1 MKYKVLMTLMGLD
14 IGGAETHVVELSK
27 ELKKQ
32 GYDIIVASNG
42 GVYEQ
47 ELAEAGI
54 RHYKVP
60 MNQRNVMKMLKS
72 YMLLKKIIRKEK
84 PDIVHSHARIPGFI
98 CGMLKKKLKFTFVT
112 SAHWVFYTGMGLKYL
127 TNWGQKVVAV
137 SEDIKQYLMDNY
149 HVRSENIFVTING
162 IDTDKFSPETDSTK
176 VRQEFHLTGEE
187 PTLVYVSRMD
197 ESRAMVARQLIEITP
212 KLAEKIPGLR
222 IIIVGGGDVFDELLE
237 KSKGVNKKLGREC
250 ITMTGARTDINELVS
265 VADVF
270 VGVSRAALEAMAAGK
285 TVIVAGNEGY
295 IGLFGEDKLA
305 MAQENN
311 FCCRGCEMSEED
323 KLYRDTVYAFCNMT
337 PEEREK
343 AGAYGREVIFRYYSV
358 TRMAQDSVKAYDAA
372 GKTVIVAGNEGYI
385 GLFGEDKLAMAQE
398 NNFCCR
404 GCEMS
409 EEDKL
414 YRDTVYA
421 FCNMTPE
428 EREKAGAYGRE
439 VIFRYYSVT
448 RMAQDSVKAY
458 DAAWKESHEKQYHVV
473 MSGYYG
479 FNNTGD
485 EAIMLSM
492 HKNIQELGDNYHITV
507 LSNKPV
513 ETREKYGIEA
523 VYRFGVR
530 DVLRAI
536 RHSDALLS
544 GGGSLLQDSTSTRSL
559 MYYLS
564 ITAAAKFM
572 RKKVMLYANGIG
584 PVSGKRNR
592 RLVKQVVNKA
602 DLITLRE
609 ENSYEELLSMGVNP
623 KKCFVTADPV
633 FTMDGIAKED
643 AYRLLDKEGIPQ
655 DKPLVVVSVR
665 NWRDMDKFISRF
677 AKLCDTIVEKYNRNI
692 VFLAMQMP
700 NDITISEKVQKK
712 MEQPAYILRG
722 SYTPSEVMGI
732 ISTADFILSMR
743 LHTLIFAAR
752 QHVPLVGFVYDPKIE
767 YYLEKLE
774 MPSGGDL
781 KSFDMDHTLGLIDDI
796 VKNKQAYVAKLEEKA
811 KHLNQMAHRNEK
823 YLMRL
828 LEKRK

>member
-1 MKYKVLMTLMGLD
+1 MKYKILMTLMGLE

-32 GYDIIVASNG
+32 GYDILVASNG
-42 GVYEQ
+42 GVYEN
-47 ELAEAGI
+47 ELKEAGI

-60 MNQRNVMKMLKS
+60 MNQRNILKMMKS
-72 YMLLKKIIRKEK
+72 YFMLKKIIKREK
-84 PDIVHSHARIPGFI
+84 VDIVHSHARIPGFI
-98 CGMLKKKLKFTFVT
+98 CGMLHRKMNFTFVT

-137 SEDIKQYLMDNY
+137 SEDIRQYLMDNY
-149 HVRSENIFVTING
+149 RVRSENIFVTING
-162 IDTDKFSPETDSTK
+162 IDTDKFSPETDGS
-176 VRQEFHLTGEE
+176 RIRREFSLEKGT

-197 ESRAMVARQLIEITP
+197 ESRALVARQLIQIAP
-212 KLAEKIPGLR
+212 RLAEKIPGLR
-222 IIIVGGGDVFDELLE
+222 MLIVGGGDVFDELLA
-237 KSKGVNKKLGREC
+237 KSKEVNAVLGREC

-265 VADVF
+265 VSDLF

-295 IGLFGEDKLA
+295 IGLFGEDKLEI
-305 MAQENN
+305 AQENN
-311 FCCRGCEMSEED
+311 FCCRGCEMSAED
-323 KLYRDTVYAFCNMT
+323 RLYRDVVYGFCRMT
-337 PEEREK
+337 PEDREK

-358 TRMAQDSVKAYDAA
+358 TKMAQDCVSAYN
-372 GKTVIVAGNEGYI
+372 VAW
-385 GLFGEDKLAMAQE
+385 
-398 NNFCCR
+398 R
-404 GCEMS
+404 
-409 EEDKL
+409 
-414 YRDTVYA
+414 
-421 FCNMTPE
+421 
-428 EREKAGAYGRE
+428 
-439 VIFRYYSVT
+439 
-448 RMAQDSVKAY
+448 
-458 DAAWKESHEKQYHVV
+458 ESHEKQYHIV

-492 HKNIQELGDNYHITV
+492 HKNIQEMGSNYHITV

-513 ETREKYGIEA
+513 ETRDKYGIEA

-536 RHSDALLS
+536 RQSDVLLS

-564 ITAAAKFM
+564 ITAAAKMM

-633 FTMDGIAKED
+633 FTMDGVDRPTAEGILA
-643 AYRLLDKEGIPQ
+643 KEGIPLDQ
-655 DKPLVVVSVR
+655 PLVVVSVR
-665 NWRDMDKFISRF
+665 NWKEIDRFISRF
-677 AKLCDTIVEKYNRNI
+677 ADLCDIIVEKYRRNI
-692 VFLAMQMP
+692 VFVAMQMP
-700 NDITISEKVQKK
+700 NDVTISEKVKK
-712 MEQPAYILRG
+712 TMKQQAYVLRG
-722 SYTPSEVMGI
+722 NYSPYEVMGI
-732 ISTADFILSMR
+732 ISLADFILSMR

-752 QHVPLVGFVYDPKIE
+752 QCVPLVGFVYDPKIA

-774 MPSGGDL
+774 MPDGGDL
-781 KSFDMDHTLGLIDDI
+781 RHFDEARALALVEDI
-796 VKNKQAYVAKLEEKA
+796 IQNKGAYVAKLTEKS
-811 KHLNQMAHRNEK
+811 KLLFKEAHQNEK
-823 YLMRL
+823 YLARL
-828 LEKRK
+828 LEKKRK